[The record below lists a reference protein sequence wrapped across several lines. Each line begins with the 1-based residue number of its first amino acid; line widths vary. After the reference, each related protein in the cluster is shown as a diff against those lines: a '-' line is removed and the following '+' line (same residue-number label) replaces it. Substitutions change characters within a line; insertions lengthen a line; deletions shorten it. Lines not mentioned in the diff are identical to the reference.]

1 MKVDGSAPGP
11 GPGSD
16 VPDHPA
22 VVAWRTLRP
31 RQRVPLGV
39 EELRAG
45 PNVAIYRLAG
55 IGRDDTDVIV
65 KRSPMSAAMIER
77 AVYAQVLPD
86 IPVSSP
92 HFYGMAADQDGRG
105 WLFIQDVG
113 TTRFAPA
120 LPAHRTLA
128 AEWLGRMH
136 AAATRNDVAARL
148 PDRGAAHYL
157 DHLRFGRETIG
168 RSLDNPVLT
177 PEDRHLL
184 ATVSAQCDALERG
197 WKQIERL
204 CADVPCT
211 LVHGDF
217 RSKNVR
223 VRALDSGTSLF
234 PLDWETAGWGV
245 PAADLAATRGVT
257 PVEQVDLATYCS
269 IACEYWPRLDAAV
282 LDELVAVGGVF
293 RRLAAISWVSLH
305 LAQAWPQKALASLHV
320 YHDDL
325 RALCRDWAPGLDRF

>member
-1 MKVDGSAPGP
+1 MKVDGATEGP
-11 GPGSD
+11 RYGSD
-16 VPDHPA
+16 LLHHPA

-31 RQRVPLGV
+31 EQHVPLAV

-45 PNVAIYRLAG
+45 QNVALYLLAG

-77 AVYAQVLPD
+77 AVYERVLPD
-86 IPVSSP
+86 LPVTSP
-92 HFYGMAADQDGRG
+92 HFYGMASDEAGWG
-105 WLFIQDVG
+105 WLFMEDVG

-128 AEWLGRMH
+128 AQWLGRMH
-136 AAATRNDVAARL
+136 GAATRNGVAAPL

-168 RSLDNPVLT
+168 HSLDNPVLT
-177 PEDRHLL
+177 AEDRCLL
-184 ATVSAQCDALERG
+184 TTVSAQCDALEEG
-197 WKQIERL
+197 WRQIERF
-204 CADVPCT
+204 CAEVPRT

-234 PLDWETAGWGV
+234 PIDWETAGWGV

-257 PVEQVDLATYCS
+257 PVEQVDLATYSS
-269 IACEYWPRLDAAV
+269 ILCEYWPRLDPAV
-282 LDELVAVGGVF
+282 LDDLVKVGGMF

-305 LAQAWPQKALASLHV
+305 LTKEWPQKALASMQI

-325 RALCRDWAPGLDRF
+325 RALCRDWAPALDRF